1 MEFYNAASDRYDLM
15 PTRRC
20 GKSGVILPQVSLG
33 LWHNFGSVDSF
44 ANARNMLFRAFDLGI
59 FHFDLANNYGPPY
72 GSAEANFGKVMASD
86 LAAYRD
92 ELIIST
98 KAGYDMWS
106 GPYGDWG
113 SRKYLLASL
122 DQSLKR
128 LGLEY
133 VAMAGKAK
141 ETAARK
147 RAEGDELTER
157 VAEVLSD
164 ELTTIA
170 DITELIGDEAVST
183 AKTQYRL
190 NQLVK
195 MGRARKEE
203 ITIEVDGKKKKA
215 MAFAIADAE

>member
-1 MEFYNAASDRYDLM
+1 MTKITKKEMFALIKEAIVTGIMPEAIDEDAIVEFCDKEIAALDR
-15 PTRRC
+15 
-20 GKSGVILPQVSLG
+20 K
-33 LWHNFGSVDSF
+33 
-44 ANARNMLFRAFDLGI
+44 
-59 FHFDLANNYGPPY
+59 
-72 GSAEANFGKVMASD
+72 
-86 LAAYRD
+86 
-92 ELIIST
+92 
-98 KAGYDMWS
+98 
-106 GPYGDWG
+106 
-113 SRKYLLASL
+113 
-122 DQSLKR
+122 
-128 LGLEY
+128 
-133 VAMAGKAK
+133 AGKAK